1 MGLTVPHT
9 LLTKERIHLMS
20 IHLELDSLSVE
31 RLEMALSGRPGM
43 FKLFYDTEDCGCNGV
58 LVILVVTAPNATDK
72 AVQSEPYSF
81 WVDQQQEQQFDSRM
95 RLEADPSYP
104 SFKLSSDAGIF
115 SSNVRIQDRRANSSE
130 E

>member
-1 MGLTVPHT
+1 
-9 LLTKERIHLMS
+9 MS

-31 RLEMALSGRPGM
+31 RLELALSGRPGM

-58 LVILVVTAPNATDK
+58 LVILVVTTPNATDK

-81 WVDQQQEQQFDSRM
+81 WVDRQQEQQFDGRM

-115 SSNVRIQDRRANSSE
+115 SSNIRIKDVRIKSSE

>member
-1 MGLTVPHT
+1 
-9 LLTKERIHLMS
+9 MS

-31 RLEMALSGRPGM
+31 RLASVLSGRPGM

-58 LVILVVTAPNATDK
+58 LVILVIDAPNATDI
-72 AVQSEPYSF
+72 AVQSNSYSF
-81 WVDQQQEQQFDSRM
+81 WIDRQQEQQFDSKM

-104 SFKLSSDAGIF
+104 SFKLSSDAGMF
-115 SSNVRIQDRRANSSE
+115 SSNIRIQDRRVNSVE

>member
-1 MGLTVPHT
+1 
-9 LLTKERIHLMS
+9 MS

-31 RLEMALSGRPGM
+31 RLASVLSGRPGM

-58 LVILVVTAPNATDK
+58 LVILVIDAPNATDI
-72 AVQSEPYSF
+72 AVQSNSYSF
-81 WVDQQQEQQFDSRM
+81 WIDRQQEQQFDSRM

-104 SFKLSSDAGIF
+104 SFKLSSDAGMF
-115 SSNVRIQDRRANSSE
+115 SSNIRIQDRRVNSVE